1 MPHRYLMSCYLSPL
15 KNISKNLRNMPHHLS
30 QLIFFQENHL
40 MPYHISPLKKDS
52 ENSSSMLR
60 HLSLFKNNS
69 KNSTK
74 STHAT
79 SPFSIEK

>member
-1 MPHRYLMSCYLSPL
+1 
-15 KNISKNLRNMPHHLS
+15 
-30 QLIFFQENHL
+30 

-69 KNSTK
+69 EISTK

-79 SPFSIEK
+79 SPFSVEK